1 MIIVAVIVIPYKL
14 GGWSFIFSSA
24 ETALAQTNPKTGL
37 PKGSILL
44 NANNQLQ
51 YITLALGSALALF
64 LYPHSLTSVLAAKN
78 RDTIKKNKS
87 ALPAYTFLLGLIA
100 LLGYMALA
108 AGIKPVTTGGK
119 ADTNTIVPQLF
130 DQMFPN
136 WFAGV
141 AYAAIAIGAL
151 VPASIMSIAA
161 ANLFARNIYRE
172 YLRTDATAKE
182 EASVSKITSLVV
194 KIGAVAVI
202 LFLEPQFAI
211 DLQLIGGV
219 LILQTLPAVAIGVFT
234 RWLHPWALSTG
245 LVAGLAVGIGMLYQI
260 PNPNNG
266 KDHFGGSAYKLAL
279 AGLDS
284 DKQIYVGFV
293 ALLVNLVVTVVLT
306 VVLRSAGAP
315 RALDMTKPDDYEADR
330 TPSAMGAA

>member
-1 MIIVAVIVIPYKL
+1 M
-14 GGWSFIFSSA
+14 
-24 ETALAQTNPKTGL
+24 
-37 PKGSILL
+37 
-44 NANNQLQ
+44 
-51 YITLALGSALALF
+51 
-64 LYPHSLTSVLAAKN
+64 LAAKN
-78 RDTIKKNKS
+78 RDTIRKNMS

-108 AGIKPVTTGGK
+108 AGIKPVTSGGK

-161 ANLFARNIYRE
+161 ANLFTRNIYKE
-172 YLRTDATAKE
+172 YLRKDASARQ
-182 EASVSKITSLVV
+182 EASVSKLTSLVV

-202 LFLEPQFAI
+202 LFLDPQFAI

-266 KDHFGGSAYKLAL
+266 KAHFGGSAYKLAL
-279 AGLDS
+279 AGFDS

-293 ALLVNLVVTVVLT
+293 ACWSTWW
-306 VVLRSAGAP
+306 SWWC
-315 RALDMTKPDDYEADR
+315 
-330 TPSAMGAA
+330 

>member
-1 MIIVAVIVIPYKL
+1 M
-14 GGWSFIFSSA
+14 
-24 ETALAQTNPKTGL
+24 
-37 PKGSILL
+37 L

-78 RDTIKKNKS
+78 RDTIKKNMS

-108 AGIKPVTTGGK
+108 AGKAWGVAPVVGSNGK
-119 ADTNTIVPQLF
+119 ADTNTIVPMLF
-130 DQMFPN
+130 DKMFPD
-136 WFAGV
+136 WFAGISF
-141 AYAAIAIGAL
+141 AAIAIGAL

-161 ANLFARNIYRE
+161 ANLFTRNVYKE
-172 YLRTDATAKE
+172 YLKRDASPAQ

-194 KIGAVAVI
+194 KVGAVAVI
-202 LFLEPQFAI
+202 LFLDPQFAI

-234 RWLHPWALSTG
+234 RWLHPWALSSG

-266 KDHFGGSAYKLAL
+266 KEHFGGSAYKLSL
-279 AGLDS
+279 AGFDS

-293 ALLVNLVVTVVLT
+293 ALLANLLVTLVLT
-306 VVLRSAGAP
+306 VILRRLGAP
-315 RALDMTKPDDYEADR
+315 QGTDATQVEDYTAERPAEAAAPAAALAVD
-330 TPSAMGAA
+330 